1 MKITDEVRKTLKCA
15 DTEGSFELYVTRT
28 PGYLWAL
35 FFKALRVHPI
45 AVTLISY
52 LFGIAAGVCFYFDDM
67 RATLLGICLFLL
79 GNWLDCADGQLA
91 RMTGKCTLIGRILD
105 GFGGDVWFF
114 FIYSA
119 IASRLMMQPMPFLDY
134 SWGIVIWL
142 LAVWAGVHCHAKQCA
157 VGDYY
162 RNAHMWMVLGKGR
175 HEMDSFQDI
184 NARYHGLRWASSH
197 WFEKLYLFFYR
208 YYTRGQER
216 QAPTFP
222 IFKQMVEERWGD
234 EVPQR
239 LRDDF
244 RAKSL
249 PLMPTTNLLN
259 SDFRVGV
266 LFFSLLIGQPWIYPL
281 VESTLME
288 WWRYQM
294 RRTHE
299 AFCQEFIDNLSSYQ

>member
-1 MKITDEVRKTLKCA
+1 MNIIEQVRKTLKCE
-15 DTEGSFELYVTRT
+15 DTEGKFELYFTRT
-28 PGYLWAL
+28 PGYLMAL
-35 FFKALRVHPI
+35 FFKAIHLHPI

-52 LFGIAAGVCFYFDDM
+52 VFGIAAGICFYFDDI
-67 RATLLGICLFLL
+67 RVTLLGIGLFLL
-79 GNWLDCADGQLA
+79 GNWMDCADGQLA
-91 RMTGKCTLIGRILD
+91 RMTGRCTLVGRILD

-114 FIYSA
+114 VIYAA
-119 IASRLMMQPMPFLDY
+119 ISLRLMGQPVPFLNFN
-134 SWGIVIWL
+134 WGIAIWL
-142 LAVWAGVHCHAKQCA
+142 LAAWGGIRGHARQCA
-157 VGDYY
+157 LGDYY

-184 NARYHGLRWASSH
+184 NARYHSLRWASSR

-208 YYTRGQER
+208 FYTRGQER

-222 IFKQMVEERWGD
+222 LFKRMVEERWGD

-244 RAKSL
+244 RAKSR
-249 PLMPTTNLLN
+249 PLMPMTNLLN

-266 LFFSLLIGQPWIYPL
+266 LFFSLLIGHPWLYPL

-288 WWRYQM
+288 WWRYRM
-294 RRTHE
+294 CCTHE
-299 AFCQEFIDNLSSYQ
+299 AFCKEFIAHLSSY